1 MRERKV
7 HGDAR
12 RNDVRAID
20 ICVRACMR
28 AFARAC
34 IYIFIYIYTHKM
46 DICIKCIVKYIHVK
60 SGNFRKER
68 KREGKISA
76 ERRERK
82 RDAA

>member
-1 MRERKV
+1 M
-7 HGDAR
+7 
-12 RNDVRAID
+12 
-20 ICVRACMR
+20 RACVR
-28 AFARAC
+28 AFARARAHVF
-34 IYIFIYIYTHKM
+34 IYLYIYTHKM

-68 KREGKISA
+68 KREGKIRA